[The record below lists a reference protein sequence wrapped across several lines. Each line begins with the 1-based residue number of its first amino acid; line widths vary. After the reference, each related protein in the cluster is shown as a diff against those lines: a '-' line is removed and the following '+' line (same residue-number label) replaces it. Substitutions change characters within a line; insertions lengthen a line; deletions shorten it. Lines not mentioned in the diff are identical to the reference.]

1 VPVLDEAE
9 ALPALLTELRD
20 LGLLWR
26 TVFVDN
32 GSADGGPELIRA
44 SGATLLR
51 EPRRGYGYPCLTG
64 ARAAAAAGACAVVFM
79 EADGTD
85 DPAQT
90 RYLVEPVL
98 AGVADLVIGSRRR
111 AVRGAATGRMP
122 LHQRLGND
130 WLALNLRLFFGLRL
144 SDDGPFRAIRTELL
158 ETLRLE
164 ERAYA
169 FPTEMAVKARLAGA
183 RIVGH
188 FRAGSPVDHRQFHP
202 AAHRL
207 IPGTMKGCNLPINRP
222 KGGRAMRRAQGTF
235 DRSKTRIM
243 LLAGIS
249 MISIKV
255 SPTPAPNRSRSPIS
269 RTPHSASRSRRL
281 VSNTA
286 LLSAA
291 SRPTEA
297 HARLLA

>member
-1 VPVLDEAE
+1 MPVLDEAE
-9 ALPALLTELRD
+9 ALPALLAELRD
-20 LGLLWR
+20 LGLLRR

-44 SGATLLR
+44 AGATLLR

-64 ARAAAAAGACAVVFM
+64 ARAAAAAGARAVVFM

-90 RYLVEPVL
+90 RHLVEPVL

-130 WLALNLRLFFGLRL
+130 WLALNLWLFFGLRL
-144 SDDGPFRAIRTELL
+144 SDDGPFRAVRTELL

-183 RIVGH
+183 RIAHPRHPLPLARRRVQDRRH
-188 FRAGSPVDHRQFHP
+188 VARVRA
-202 AAHRL
+202 
-207 IPGTMKGCNLPINRP
+207 
-222 KGGRAMRRAQGTF
+222 RRA
-235 DRSKTRIM
+235 RH
-243 LLAGIS
+243 L
-249 MISIKV
+249 
-255 SPTPAPNRSRSPIS
+255 
-269 RTPHSASRSRRL
+269 L
-281 VSNTA
+281 VS
-286 LLSAA
+286 AA
-291 SRPTEA
+291 AAPAGVQARPPGRRRRAEGQ
-297 HARLLA
+297 